1 MNRNQKKKII
11 DIQLGRN
18 YIYSELNEIRNS
30 WNYKSIEYAIQK
42 IVSSNTKD
50 CKKYRNGL
58 LPTSYEELGES
69 LLFTYKPNE
78 LECELNWYIALKN
91 K

>member
-58 LPTSYEELGES
+58 LPKIGRASCRERVS
-69 LLFTYKPNE
+69 INV
-78 LECELNWYIALKN
+78 
-91 K
+91 